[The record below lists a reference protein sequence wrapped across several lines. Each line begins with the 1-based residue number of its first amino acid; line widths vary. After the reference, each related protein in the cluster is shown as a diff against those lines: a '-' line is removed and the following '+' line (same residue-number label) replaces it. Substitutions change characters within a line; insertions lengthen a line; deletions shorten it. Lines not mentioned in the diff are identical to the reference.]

1 MLWLVKIW
9 QVSSCGKFMHHLET
23 CLLWQLKLTEFCVNF
38 RVNLWCFLMSFST
51 GCTKCNTAAIKSL
64 LLFLAGWFIGFLV
77 EKCSILKLVYFD
89 SWSWQSFLSSC
100 DVFYCLP
107 TGCTKW
113 NTAAINSLLLFM
125 AGLFTEFLVEKCAAC
140 QSQKSDFGW
149 HRFHFSSC
157 WMRVEKSLKRLSGA
171 ASRMVSLSNYCVCF
185 FISNF
190 MKSSAVYEA
199 SLGTFVLRSET
210 MIWPSMR
217 FDISLQNFKK
227 PLVNIFS
234 PQIERK
240 NVPKSI

>member
-1 MLWLVKIW
+1 MYKMKYSCY
-9 QVSSCGKFMHHLET
+9 QESSVILGWFVYWVFGWKMQHPET
-23 CLLWQLKLTEFCVNF
+23 CLLWQLKLTEFF
-38 RVNLWCFLMSFST
+38 VNLWCFLLSF
-51 GCTKCNTAAIKSL
+51 
-64 LLFLAGWFIGFLV
+64 
-77 EKCSILKLVYFD
+77 
-89 SWSWQSFLSSC
+89 
-100 DVFYCLP
+100 P

-171 ASRMVSLSNYCVCF
+171 ASRMVSLSYYCVCF

-190 MKSSAVYEA
+190 MKSSVVYEA
-199 SLGTFVLRSET
+199 SLCTFVLRSET

-217 FDISLQNFKK
+217 FDISLQNFKHWTK
-227 PLVNIFS
+227 KRIY
-234 PQIERK
+234 
-240 NVPKSI
+240 